1 MPRRRH
7 QQGRVYLRGKCW
19 VGTYRT
25 YDINP
30 ETGKRMRRT
39 ITFDESV
46 TSERAALKALEPYLA
61 EYNARAKAD
70 YTQRL
75 PKRGGKKLVELVDE
89 WTSQILPNR
98 KYGGA
103 RACQSHIR
111 AYIKPLLGDISLRE
125 LTTVQHQQF
134 VTAVGLRTG
143 RRRTT
148 ENVYATLRSILNSGR
163 AWGYAIPDVN
173 RRDIVFPADLKAQT
187 ETLFFDADT
196 AARIINAARQPYKI
210 MCLIAAICGLR
221 IGEVT
226 ALKITSLDF
235 NRRLIN
241 ITAALD
247 YATRKETTPKSAK
260 SAAPIPMSNLLEK
273 HLRNWVEKHY
283 RPNESGYLFINAN
296 GKPYLSDLVVR
307 YGVHRTIKT
316 LGIATPKGVHL
327 GIHCFR
333 HGVTTELLESG
344 TPIHVVTRMMRHGDS
359 KVTLDHY
366 AHIVGDA
373 ERVASERLSTKIG
386 AQLES
391 DPELES
397 VSTKSG

>member
-1 MPRRRH
+1 VPRRRH

-210 MCLIAAICGLR
+210 TAAI
-221 IGEVT
+221 
-226 ALKITSLDF
+226 
-235 NRRLIN
+235 
-241 ITAALD
+241 D

>member
-1 MPRRRH
+1 VPRRRH
-7 QQGRVYLRGKCW
+7 QQGRVYLRGKSW

-30 ETGKRMRRT
+30 ETGRRTRRT

-46 TSERAALKALEPYLA
+46 TSERAAQKALEPYLA
-61 EYNARAKAD
+61 EYNARAEAD
-70 YTQRL
+70 NKQRL
-75 PKRGGKKLVELVDE
+75 PARGGKKLSELVEE
-89 WTSQILPNR
+89 WRDKILPGR

-103 RACQSHIR
+103 RACASHIR
-111 AYIKPLLGDISLRE
+111 TYIKPQLGDIPLRE
-125 LTTVQHQQF
+125 LTPSRHQDF
-134 VTAVGLRTG
+134 VTAVGQRTG
-143 RRRTT
+143 RRRTV
-148 ENVYATLRSILNSGR
+148 ENVYATLSSILDKGR
-163 AWGYAIPDVN
+163 KWGYTIPEVK
-173 RRDIVFPADLKAQT
+173 RSDIEFPADLKPKTQT
-187 ETLFFDADT
+187 LLFDADT
-196 AARIINAARQPYKI
+196 AARIINAAQPPFKL
-210 MCLIAAICGLR
+210 MFLIAAVCGLR

-235 NRRLIN
+235 KRKLIL

-247 YATRKETTPKSAK
+247 YATRKETTPKSKNSASPVVMPDLLAK
-260 SAAPIPMSNLLEK
+260 RLHDWI
-273 HLRNWVEKHY
+273 EKHY
-283 RPNESGYLFINAN
+283 KPNAAGYLFTNSI
-296 GKPYLSDLVVR
+296 GKPYRSDRVVR
-307 YGVHRTIKT
+307 DGVHRTIKK
-316 LGIATPKGVHL
+316 LGIETAKGVHV

-373 ERVASERLSTKIG
+373 ERVASERLSTKLG

-391 DPELES
+391 EPELES
-397 VSTKSG
+397 VSTKFA